1 MEKEPENDIIEEED
15 DIDIDDEFEEEEEEE
30 EFSDNDNISEWNKNG
45 LRLWY
50 HHNLKFFDTIQVTIS
65 FGDFNYLYEMV
76 GRPGI
81 GRMNERD
88 RPTFHGFVSVGSDT
102 QYELA

>member
-1 MEKEPENDIIEEED
+1 MTIFLNEIRMGSIMIPPQPET
-15 DIDIDDEFEEEEEEE
+15 F
-30 EFSDNDNISEWNKNG
+30 
-45 LRLWY
+45 WY
-50 HHNLKFFDTIQVTIS
+50 IS
-65 FGDFNYLYEMV
+65 FWDFNYLYEMV

-88 RPTFHGFVSVGSDT
+88 RPTCHEFVSVISGT